1 MKNKQIL
8 KKALSITLC
17 AVLLGGTAA
26 ALPSIVPDIGIEADA
41 AVYGDY
47 EYQELS
53 DGSIRITKYNG
64 TASSITIPQMI
75 NGKYVRSIEGYAF
88 NQNTSLTTI
97 SIPATFTEINPLA
110 FYGCYG
116 LKTVNIPSTVRY
128 IGSYAFEFCDELE
141 TINGAA
147 NVIGINNGAFW
158 SCTKLKSITFGVAL
172 KSIGSYAFINTG
184 LTSVELPPSVNSIG
198 DNAFGF
204 NYNNSTYT
212 KVDGFK
218 LSGIPSSA
226 AETYA
231 SANDLT
237 FEPTLTYKEFAD
249 GSGVSIKKYTGS
261 YTTLIIPDKIK
272 NKPVVKIETFAF
284 DDSNVETV
292 ALPSTMTSVSQYAF
306 YDCTSLRNVTIPSS
320 ITSIGNYAFTNCT
333 NLSNVNIGG
342 TLTSIGAGA
351 FRNCPLITSF
361 DFKKG
366 LTTIGYGAFAG
377 TGLSN
382 ASLPI
387 SLTSLSTYSLG
398 YDYKNGDY
406 TKKDTFTMS
415 GYSGEAM
422 NYATKNGFDFT
433 NLLEYKT
440 TDEDSG
446 ISIVKYKGKDTEF
459 EIPEEIDGK
468 PVVSIEK
475 NAFNGNVTLKKV
487 ILPESMTSVP
497 AYSFYGCYGLEEVVL
512 SDSIKSIQTYA
523 FEFCDKLTTINL
535 DETPLKTIGP
545 GAFWGCKAL
554 EEVSLPAGLEN
565 ICDYAF
571 CNSGLYSITLPG
583 TIKYMGDHAL
593 GYNYKDS
600 EYIKIST
607 FKIYGYNGK
616 ASEYAKNNS
625 ITFYEIPDSELYNY
639 QVNSDSSLVITHYN
653 GSGLNV
659 TVPETINGNTL
670 YSLGS
675 EAFFNNKY
683 ITSVTVPG
691 VVTNW
696 GDYVFGNCESLTS
709 AAISDGCKDL
719 GYSTFTGCTSLESV
733 YLSNDLTSVP
743 DYTFAGCT
751 SLKSVNIPSNAEFIG
766 NGAFNGCT
774 SLESIVFPEGISKI
788 YSYAFFGC
796 TSLKSIA
803 LPKDLKTID
812 QSAFSGCSGL
822 TNIEIPEGVTEIDD
836 SAFGFCGLESV
847 SIPASVTW
855 IGDYAFEGNEGMTIY
870 GVTGSAAETYAN
882 NNGFTFVGKSSE
894 PLANKSTIS
903 SENINLG
910 KKVTLTAIAEGGSE
924 PYTYAFMYRQSGTSS
939 WKTLGT
945 KYGTESVKTFKP
957 TATGAYD
964 ILITVKDS
972 SGKTDDKK
980 MKLVSRKLLENIEK
994 VGAK

>member
-1 MKNKQIL
+1 
-8 KKALSITLC
+8 
-17 AVLLGGTAA
+17 
-26 ALPSIVPDIGIEADA
+26 
-41 AVYGDY
+41 
-47 EYQELS
+47 
-53 DGSIRITKYNG
+53 
-64 TASSITIPQMI
+64 
-75 NGKYVRSIEGYAF
+75 
-88 NQNTSLTTI
+88 
-97 SIPATFTEINPLA
+97 
-110 FYGCYG
+110 
-116 LKTVNIPSTVRY
+116 
-128 IGSYAFEFCDELE
+128 
-141 TINGAA
+141 
-147 NVIGINNGAFW
+147 
-158 SCTKLKSITFGVAL
+158 
-172 KSIGSYAFINTG
+172 
-184 LTSVELPPSVNSIG
+184 
-198 DNAFGF
+198 
-204 NYNNSTYT
+204 
-212 KVDGFK
+212 
-218 LSGIPSSA
+218 
-226 AETYA
+226 
-231 SANDLT
+231 
-237 FEPTLTYKEFAD
+237 
-249 GSGVSIKKYTGS
+249 
-261 YTTLIIPDKIK
+261 
-272 NKPVVKIETFAF
+272 
-284 DDSNVETV
+284 
-292 ALPSTMTSVSQYAF
+292 MTSVSQYAF

-377 TGLSN
+377 TGFSN

-440 TDEDSG
+440 TDDDSG

-497 AYSFYGCYGLEEVVL
+497 AYSFYGCCGLEEVVL

-535 DETPLKTIGP
+535 DETPLKTIGL

-600 EYIKIST
+600 KYIKISS

-616 ASEYAKNNS
+616 ASEYATNNS

-696 GDYVFGNCESLTS
+696 GDYVFGNCELLTS

-743 DYTFAGCT
+743 DYTFVGCT

-788 YSYAFFGC
+788 YSYAFFG
-796 TSLKSIA
+796 
-803 LPKDLKTID
+803 
-812 QSAFSGCSGL
+812 
-822 TNIEIPEGVTEIDD
+822 
-836 SAFGFCGLESV
+836 
-847 SIPASVTW
+847 
-855 IGDYAFEGNEGMTIY
+855 
-870 GVTGSAAETYAN
+870 
-882 NNGFTFVGKSSE
+882 
-894 PLANKSTIS
+894 
-903 SENINLG
+903 
-910 KKVTLTAIAEGGSE
+910 
-924 PYTYAFMYRQSGTSS
+924 
-939 WKTLGT
+939 
-945 KYGTESVKTFKP
+945 
-957 TATGAYD
+957 
-964 ILITVKDS
+964 
-972 SGKTDDKK
+972 
-980 MKLVSRKLLENIEK
+980 
-994 VGAK
+994 